1 MLQRIF
7 SALPVLLFST
17 ALVAQAPP
25 STPKP
30 TTAAEAPKND
40 TSYIDEKGTAHIT
53 RVVPVPEALR
63 PEAQKSLSRAE
74 PDQGPPEPLELRR
87 KRTDEYT
94 AHAREEW
101 LKICP
106 VDIKDQVIEGVPV
119 HVVAPQKMPLS
130 SA

>member
-1 MLQRIF
+1 MLEKIF
-7 SALPVLLFST
+7 SALLVVPFSAALL
-17 ALVAQAPP
+17 AQAPP

-30 TTAAEAPKND
+30 TTAADAPKSD

-53 RVVPVPEALR
+53 RIVPIPEDLS

-74 PDQGPPEPLELRR
+74 PDQGPPEPLEVRR

-101 LKICP
+101 LKI
-106 VDIKDQVIEGVPV
+106 
-119 HVVAPQKMPLS
+119 
-130 SA
+130 